1 MILAGGRGE
10 RFWPLSREHR
20 PKPLLD
26 LGLGETLLA
35 ATLRR
40 AATLA
45 ESRAIRVVASASL
58 ARILRRQAGIKG
70 RHAWLVEPAAR
81 DTGPAALLAT
91 WTAWKEDPGSEVLL
105 LPADHH
111 IAGEAAF
118 RSAVA
123 RARRLARAGYLVV
136 FGVVPVRPDSE
147 FGYLVP
153 GRPLGRGAFEVRR
166 FVEKPSRARAQALIR
181 KGSALWNSGMFLWRA
196 DTFLHEASRW
206 EPRFAAWL
214 QNQKKPRTGGAARRS
229 FLSLPRI
236 SVDRAVMEKSRRVAV
251 IPARFGWSDLGSWRS
266 LYDLLRRDKA
276 GNAGWGELVA
286 LESRGNLAFH
296 PGGLTV
302 LAGVRD
308 LLVVSAGKVLLVCP
322 RSRASA
328 MKHIIKQLREAG
340 HVDHL

>member
-10 RFWPLSREHR
+10 RFWPLSRVHR

-26 LGLGETLLA
+26 LGLGETLLG

-40 AATLA
+40 AEGLA
-45 ESRAIRVVASASL
+45 PRRAIRVVASAPLS
-58 ARILRRQAGIKG
+58 RILRRQAGNRG
-70 RHAWLVEPAAR
+70 RAGWLFEPAAR

-91 WTAWKEDPGSEVLL
+91 WTAWKEDPRSEVLV

-111 IAGEAAF
+111 IEGEAAF

-123 RARRLARAGYLVV
+123 RARKLARAGYLVV
-136 FGVVPVRPDSE
+136 FGVAPSRPDSE
-147 FGYLVP
+147 FGYVVP
-153 GRPLGRGAFEVRR
+153 GKRLERSAFEVRR
-166 FVEKPSRARAQALIR
+166 FVEKPSRSRAAALIR
-181 KGSALWNSGMFLWRA
+181 NDSALWNSGMFLWRA
-196 DTFLHEASRW
+196 DAFLDEASRC
-206 EPRFAAWL
+206 EPSFAVWL
-214 QNQKKPRTGGAARRS
+214 ENQKKRRS
-229 FLSLPRI
+229 AVSARKSFASLRRL

-266 LYDLLRRDKA
+266 LYDLLRPDKR

-286 LESRGNLAFH
+286 LESRGNLVFH
-296 PGGLTV
+296 PRGLTV

-308 LLVVSAGKVLLVCP
+308 LLVVNAGRVLLVCP
-322 RSRASA
+322 RTRANA
-328 MKHIIKQLREAG
+328 MKDIVQQLREAG